1 MTEYTVEEFQDDFD
15 NLIERV
21 ENGETIKIT
30 SGNQAAYMIPYTD
43 YQYSVNVEKLT
54 EDYDWAKNHDDA
66 C

>member
-30 SGNQAAYMIPYTD
+30 NGNQEAYMVPYGE
-43 YQYSVNVEKLT
+43 YSVSVEKLT
-54 EDYDWAKNHDDA
+54 EDYGWATNHDDA